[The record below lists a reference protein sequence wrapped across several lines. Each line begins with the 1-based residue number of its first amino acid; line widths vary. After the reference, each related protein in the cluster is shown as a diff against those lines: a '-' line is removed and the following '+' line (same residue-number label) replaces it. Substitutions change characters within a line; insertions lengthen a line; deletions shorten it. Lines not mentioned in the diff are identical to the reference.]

1 MKTSTLEK
9 EQEVGNEQADR
20 EEIEHLRWLNRVI
33 GAASS
38 SFYLPTAFRK
48 STDEIRHLL
57 PHDRASVAFSSPGGE
72 FATVYT
78 TVGHASSLGVGTTI
92 PVLGSNVG
100 AVIEGRVPI
109 FKTDIEQEP
118 EFFEK
123 AGLLA
128 MGIRSNVTV
137 PLWYG
142 RVCRGSLN
150 FGSYNVGAYGPVDAE
165 LANEISNEVGNIL
178 VNAAHVQDLIN
189 LGLRASPVDRDGG
202 VNGPTLTRRELEVL
216 RILDSGAG
224 NKEIADHL
232 SLTVRTV
239 RFHIENIYGKL
250 GVQSRTQA
258 VRVGREEGLL
268 DS

>member
-1 MKTSTLEK
+1 MSVEEDWLK
-9 EQEVGNEQADR
+9 VGSEETDR
-20 EEIEHLRWLNRVI
+20 KEIEHLRWVNRII

-38 SFYLPTAFRK
+38 SVYLPTAFGK
-48 STDEIRHLL
+48 GSDEIQHLL
-57 PHDRASVAFSSPGGE
+57 PHDRSSVALSSPGGE
-72 FATVYT
+72 VATVYT
-78 TVGHASSLGVGTTI
+78 TVGQTSSLGVGTTI
-92 PVLGSNVG
+92 PVPGSNIG

-118 EFFEK
+118 EFLEK

-142 RVCRGSLN
+142 RECRGSLN
-150 FGSYNVGAYGPVDAE
+150 FGSYKVGAYGPVEAE
-165 LANEISNEVGNIL
+165 LANGISYEVGQSL
-178 VNAAHVQDLIN
+178 VNAAHVQDL
-189 LGLRASPVDRDGG
+189 LSLRLRASLVDQTGS
-202 VNGPTLTRRELEVL
+202 VSGPALTRRESEVL
-216 RILDSGAG
+216 RILASGAG

-232 SLTVRTV
+232 ALTVRTI
-239 RFHIENIYGKL
+239 RFHIENVYLKL

-268 DS
+268 DR